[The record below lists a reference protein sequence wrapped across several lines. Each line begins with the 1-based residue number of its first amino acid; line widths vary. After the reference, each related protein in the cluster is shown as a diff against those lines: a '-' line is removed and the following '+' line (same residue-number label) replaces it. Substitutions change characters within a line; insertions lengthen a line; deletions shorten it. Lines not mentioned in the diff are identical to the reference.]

1 MLFSIKS
8 KLFIILLSFSI
19 VSFSQTIPCKN
30 ITINDGLPSN
40 NIKCIF
46 KDSRGILW
54 IGTEDGLCSYNG
66 KDYKIFN
73 QNNGLKYNNV
83 WSITEDNEHNLWFSF
98 YGDGIAKYN
107 GKKFQY
113 YNTKNGLIH
122 NSVRKLNYS
131 KKFNC
136 LLIGT
141 ENGLSLFDGKK
152 IKSFI
157 EKTPIGKFQVM
168 GINEDENRMLISV
181 NWHKTFSLH
190 LDNDITKATLK
201 EVFKPIHSFSSF
213 IKDNTY
219 YSGGSD
225 NFLYQRNLK
234 TNAISIQPSNKI
246 WDFASDSN
254 NTIYCASWNVNN
266 PNGGLYKI
274 SQGKLEDI
282 TKKAN
287 ITSTSLW
294 CLYFDKKTE
303 QLWVGSTDKGLFI
316 VDLSNTIKKHEPNY
330 FGLKKLEI
338 QSLFIT
344 KDNITWI
351 GARDNIIVLRPDGKY
366 SMLSERAIWNKIEI
380 YLKNKRVSKDD
391 QFKYNEFKLRKGFS
405 CLNIESDNVG
415 NIWVNTTYGVFCFDN
430 KYNLVYFNFGQGN
443 GGNIA
448 FNKKD
453 EVIYTAF
460 YDNTYLFK
468 NKFEWDLYKPLSNAN
483 KNTPKNIL
491 KIAKSENTI
500 WFGSYLNGL
509 FRYTNGTFN
518 SLNAQGL
525 FKEKN
530 IRDLIIDKNGNL
542 VVGTNL
548 GNVYVLKPSKSSVK
562 TIAKFRS
569 NKEIIGNTIT
579 FIEEVKGYYFIGT
592 NKGINIVKNDKL
604 LKLLDKSEGLTDL
617 QINDCTK
624 NKYGDLV
631 LATNDG
637 LITLRTKKILQNEK
651 YFKTNIEINTIK
663 INGNDTLFSKKL
675 DFGILRNSSIKLEYF
690 QNDIEI
696 YFSATNLFN
705 ADKNVYRYK
714 IEGLDNRWSN
724 FESIEK
730 INLRGLTNGIYTI
743 IIEGKNMGTSEKLE
757 PKTIQIEITPP
768 FWKTPIFIFSVFIL
782 IIIIVYLIIR
792 KRIKQIQQESDIQN
806 NFNKRLAETKMEA
819 LQSQMN
825 PHFIFNAMN
834 SIQNFIIDSKTD
846 DALLYMGEF
855 SKLIRQ
861 TLNNSSKQL
870 IKLADEI
877 QYLETYANIERMR
890 FPYGIEFNLKV
901 DKSVDIYKIEIPPM
915 LIQPFIEN
923 VFVHAFDSDL
933 KGSKLTIQ
941 FLMVNNELHCKIID
955 NGHGIDKSKLNRI
968 HESKGIKL
976 VQERMDLFQ
985 NNKENIVISSEIN
998 KGTIVVLKFII
1009 TS

>member
-1 MLFSIKS
+1 MLFSIKNR
-8 KLFIILLSFSI
+8 LFILFLCFSI

-46 KDSRGILW
+46 KDSRGVLW

-83 WSITEDNEHNLWFSF
+83 WSITEDNDHNLWFSF

-113 YNTKNGLIH
+113 FNTKNGLIH
-122 NSVRKLNYS
+122 NSVRKLHYS

-168 GINEDENRMLISV
+168 GINEDENRILISV
-181 NWHKTFSLH
+181 NWHKTFSLN
-190 LDNDITKATLK
+190 LYNDITKATLK
-201 EVFKPIHSFSSF
+201 ESFKPINSFSSF
-213 IKDNTY
+213 IKDNIY

-225 NFLYQRNLK
+225 NCLYQRNLK
-234 TNAISIQPSNKI
+234 TNVISIQPSNKI

-254 NTIYCASWNVNN
+254 NTIYGASWNVTD

-282 TKKAN
+282 TKKTN

-316 VDLSNTIKKHEPNY
+316 VDLSNKIKKLEPNY

-338 QSLFIT
+338 QSLFNT

-351 GARDNIIVLRPDGKY
+351 GARDNIILLQPDGKY
-366 SMLSERAIWNKIEI
+366 LIWNEKAIWNKVDR
-380 YLKNKRVSKDD
+380 YFNGKKTSKLEKSKYDV
-391 QFKYNEFKLRKGFS
+391 FKSRKGFT
-405 CLNIESDNVG
+405 CFNCENDKEGNVWI
-415 NIWVNTTYGVFCFDN
+415 NSTLGVFCFN
-430 KYNLVYFNFGQGN
+430 KKLNLKYYNIGMGN

-448 FNKKD
+448 FND
-453 EVIYTAF
+453 NDDVIYTAF
-460 YDNTYLFK
+460 YNNTYLFK
-468 NKFEWDLYKPLSNAN
+468 NKFEWDFSKPISNTN

-491 KIAKSENTI
+491 KIAKGQNSI

-509 FRYTNGTFN
+509 FRYTNGTFY
-518 SLNAQGL
+518 SLNEQGL
-525 FKEKN
+525 FYEKN

-548 GNVYVLKPSKSSVK
+548 GNVYVLKFINNKITTV
-562 TIAKFRS
+562 AKLRS

-592 NKGINIVKNDKL
+592 NKGINIVKNNKL

-617 QINDCTK
+617 QVNDCTK
-624 NKYGDLV
+624 NKNGDLV
-631 LATNDG
+631 LATNNG
-637 LITLRTKKILQNEK
+637 LITLSTKKILQNEK
-651 YFKTNIEINTIK
+651 YFNSKIEINTIK
-663 INGNDTLFSKKL
+663 INGNDSLFLKKS
-675 DFGILRNSSIKLEYF
+675 DFGILRNSSIKLKYF

-724 FESIEK
+724 FESIDK
-730 INLRGLTNGIYTI
+730 INLRGLKNGIFTI
-743 IIEGKNMGTSEKLE
+743 IIDGKNMGTSEKLE
-757 PKTIQIEITPP
+757 SKIIQIEITPP
-768 FWKTPIFIFSVFIL
+768 FWKTSVFIFSVLVLLIVMVY
-782 IIIIVYLIIR
+782 IIIRIR
-792 KRIKQIQQESDIQN
+792 IQQIQQKSQIQN

-861 TLNNSSKQL
+861 TLDNSSKPL
-870 IKLADEI
+870 IKLVDEI
-877 QYLETYANIERMR
+877 QYLKTYINIERMR
-890 FPYGIEFNLKV
+890 FPYGIEFNLEV
-901 DKSVDIYKIEIPPM
+901 DKSVDINKIEIPPM

-923 VFVHAFDSDL
+923 VFVHAFDSDS
-933 KGSKLTIQ
+933 KGSKLDIE
-941 FLMVNNELHCKIID
+941 FSLVNSGLHCRIAD
-955 NGHGIDKSKLNRI
+955 NGNGIDKSKLHHI

-985 NNKENIVISSEIN
+985 KNKESITISSEPN
-998 KGTIVVLKFII
+998 KGTIVFLIFKI
-1009 TS
+1009 T

>member
-1 MLFSIKS
+1 MLFSIKNS
-8 KLFIILLSFSI
+8 FVGILFLISS
-19 VSFSQTIPCKN
+19 VVCSQTLPCKN

-46 KDSRGILW
+46 KDSRGVLW

-83 WSITEDNEHNLWFSF
+83 WSITEDNDHNLWFSF

-113 YNTKNGLIH
+113 FNTKNGLIH
-122 NSVRKLNYS
+122 NSVRKLHYS
-131 KKFNC
+131 KKFKC

-152 IKSFI
+152 FKSFI

-168 GINEDENRMLISV
+168 GINEDESRILISV
-181 NWHKTFSLH
+181 NWHKTFSLN
-190 LDNDITKATLK
+190 LYNDISKATLR
-201 EVFKPIHSFSSF
+201 EEFNPIHSFSSF
-213 IKDNTY
+213 INNSIY

-234 TNAISIQPSNKI
+234 TNVVSVQPSNKI
-246 WDFASDSN
+246 WDFTSDSKN
-254 NTIYCASWNVNN
+254 NIYGASWNVND

-274 SQGKLEDI
+274 SKGKLEDI

-316 VDLSNTIKKHEPNY
+316 VDLSNKIKKLEPNY

-338 QSLFIT
+338 QSLFNT
-344 KDNITWI
+344 KENTTWI
-351 GARDNIIVLRPDGKY
+351 GARDHIIVLKSDEKY
-366 SMLSERAIWNKIEI
+366 SMLSERTIWNKIETYI
-380 YLKNKRVSKDD
+380 KNKRLSKDN
-391 QFKYNEFKLRKGFS
+391 QLKYNEFKLRRGFS

-415 NIWVNTTYGVFCFDN
+415 NIWINNTYGVFCFDN
-430 KYNLVYFNFGQGN
+430 KYKLVYFNFGQGN
-443 GGNIA
+443 GGNIV
-448 FNKKD
+448 FNNND

-460 YDNTYLFK
+460 YNNTYLFK
-468 NKFEWDLYKPLSNAN
+468 NKFEWDFYKPLSNVN

-491 KIAKSENTI
+491 KIVKGKNTI

-509 FRYTNGTFN
+509 FRYTNGRFY
-518 SLNAQGL
+518 SLNELGQ
-525 FKEKN
+525 FNEKN
-530 IRDLIIDKNGNL
+530 IRDLIIDQQGNI

-548 GNVYVLKPSKSSVK
+548 GNVYVLKFNNNKIK
-562 TIAKFRS
+562 TLAKYRS

-579 FIEEVKGYYFIGT
+579 FIEEVSGYYFIGT
-592 NKGINIVKNDKL
+592 NKGIHLFKNHKL
-604 LKLLDKSEGLTDL
+604 IKILDKSEGISDL
-617 QINDCTK
+617 QINDCIK
-624 NKYGDLV
+624 NRSRELV
-631 LATNDG
+631 LATNNG
-637 LITLRTKKILQNEK
+637 LVTLNTDKIIQNV
-651 YFKTNIEINTIK
+651 NSLNSSIEINNIK
-663 INGNDTLFSKKL
+663 VNGNDTFFSKNIV
-675 DFGILRNSSIKLEYF
+675 FGRLRIPSIKLEYF

-724 FESIEK
+724 FETIDK
-730 INLRGLTNGIYTI
+730 INLRGLKNGIFTI

-757 PKTIQIEITPP
+757 SKIIQIEITPP
-768 FWKTPIFIFSVFIL
+768 FWKTSVFIFSVIVL

-792 KRIKQIQQESDIQN
+792 KRIKQIQQQSDIQN

-861 TLNNSSKQL
+861 TLDNSSKPL

-877 QYLETYANIERMR
+877 QYLKTYIKIERMR
-890 FPYGIEFNLKV
+890 FPYGIEFNLEV
-901 DKSVDIYKIEIPPM
+901 DKSVDIHKIEIPPM

-923 VFVHAFDSDL
+923 VFVHAFDSYS

-941 FLMVNNELHCKIID
+941 FSLVNSELNCLITD
-955 NGHGIDKSKLNRI
+955 NGHGFDKSKLNNI
-968 HESKGIKL
+968 NDSKGIKL
-976 VQERMDLFQ
+976 VQERFNLFQ
-985 NNKENIVISSEIN
+985 SNTENILISSEMN
-998 KGTIVVLKFII
+998 KGTTILLKFKI

>member
-8 KLFIILLSFSI
+8 KLLIILLSFSI

-83 WSITEDNEHNLWFSF
+83 WSITEDNDHNLWFSF

-122 NSVRKLNYS
+122 NSVRKLHYS

-152 IKSFI
+152 FKSFI

-168 GINEDENRMLISV
+168 GINEDENRILISV
-181 NWHKTFSLH
+181 NWHKTFSLN
-190 LDNDITKATLK
+190 LNNDITKATLK
-201 EVFKPIHSFSSF
+201 EAFNPINSFSSF

-225 NFLYQRNLK
+225 NCLYQRNLK
-234 TNAISIQPSNKI
+234 TNVISIQPSNKI

-254 NTIYCASWNVNN
+254 NTIYGASWNVTD

-282 TKKAN
+282 TKKTN

-316 VDLSNTIKKHEPNY
+316 VDLSNKIKKLEPSY

-338 QSLFIT
+338 QSLFNT

-351 GARDNIIVLRPDGKY
+351 GARDNIIVLQPNGKY
-366 SMLSERAIWNKIEI
+366 LIWNEKTIWNKVDS
-380 YLKNKRVSKDD
+380 YLKGEKISKLEKS
-391 QFKYNEFKLRKGFS
+391 KYDEFKSRKGFT
-405 CLNIESDNVG
+405 CFNCENDKEGNVWI
-415 NIWVNTTYGVFCFDN
+415 NSTLGVFCFN
-430 KYNLVYFNFGQGN
+430 KKLNLKYYNIGMGN
-443 GGNIA
+443 GGNIV
-448 FNKKD
+448 FNNND

-460 YDNTYLFK
+460 YNNTYLFK
-468 NKFEWDLYKPLSNAN
+468 NKFEWDFYKPVSKSN

-491 KIAKSENTI
+491 KIAKGKNTI

-509 FRYTNGTFN
+509 FRYTNGTFY
-518 SLNAQGL
+518 SLNEQGL
-525 FKEKN
+525 FNEKN
-530 IRDLIIDKNGNL
+530 IRDLIIDQKGNL

-548 GNVYVLKPSKSSVK
+548 GNVYVLKSSESSVK

-592 NKGINIVKNDKL
+592 NKGINIVKNNKL

-624 NKYGDLV
+624 NKNGDLV
-631 LATNDG
+631 LATNNG
-637 LITLRTKKILQNEK
+637 LITLSTEKIIQNEK
-651 YFKTNIEINTIK
+651 YFNTNIEINTIK
-663 INGNDTLFSKKL
+663 INGNDTLFSKKS

-696 YFSATNLFN
+696 YFSTTNLFN

-714 IEGLDNRWSN
+714 IDGLDNRWSN
-724 FESIEK
+724 FESIDK

-757 PKTIQIEITPP
+757 SKIIQIEITPS
-768 FWKTPIFIFSVFIL
+768 FWKTPVFIFSVIVLL
-782 IIIIVYLIIR
+782 IVMVYHVIR
-792 KRIKQIQQESDIQN
+792 KRIKQIQLESDIQN

-861 TLNNSSKQL
+861 TFDNSSKPL
-870 IKLADEI
+870 IKLVDEI
-877 QYLETYANIERMR
+877 QYLKTYINIERMR
-890 FPYGIEFNLKV
+890 FPYGIEFNLEV
-901 DKSVDIYKIEIPPM
+901 DKSVDIHKIEIPPM

-923 VFVHAFDSDL
+923 VFVHAFDSDS
-933 KGSKLTIQ
+933 KGSKLNVQ
-941 FLMVNNELHCKIID
+941 FSLVNSELHCKISD
-955 NGHGIDKSKLNRI
+955 NGNGIDKSKLNRI

-985 NNKENIVISSEIN
+985 NSTESIIISSEMN
-998 KGTIVVLKFII
+998 KGTIVFLIFKI
-1009 TS
+1009 T

>member
-8 KLFIILLSFSI
+8 KLFILFLCFSI

-46 KDSRGILW
+46 KDSRGVLW

-83 WSITEDNEHNLWFSF
+83 WSITEDNDHNLWFSF

-113 YNTKNGLIH
+113 FNTKNGLIH
-122 NSVRKLNYS
+122 NSVRKLHYS

-152 IKSFI
+152 FKSFI

-168 GINEDENRMLISV
+168 GINEDENRILISV
-181 NWHKTFSLH
+181 NWHKTFSLN
-190 LDNDITKATLK
+190 LYNDITKATLK
-201 EVFKPIHSFSSF
+201 ESFKPIQSFSSF
-213 IKDNTY
+213 INNNIY
-219 YSGGSD
+219 YSGGSE
-225 NFLYQRNLK
+225 NSLYQRNLK
-234 TNAISIQPSNKI
+234 TNFISIQPSNKI

-254 NTIYCASWNVNN
+254 NTIYGASWNVTD

-294 CLYFDKKTE
+294 CLYFDKKTD

-316 VDLSNTIKKHEPNY
+316 VDLSNKIKKLEPNY

-338 QSLFIT
+338 QSLFNT

-351 GARDNIIVLRPDGKY
+351 GARDNIILLQPDGKY
-366 SMLSERAIWNKIEI
+366 LIWNEKAIWNKVDR
-380 YLKNKRVSKDD
+380 YFNGKKTSKLEKSKYDV
-391 QFKYNEFKLRKGFS
+391 FKSRKGFT
-405 CLNIESDNVG
+405 CFNCENDKEGNVWI
-415 NIWVNTTYGVFCFDN
+415 NSTLGVFCFN
-430 KYNLVYFNFGQGN
+430 KKLNLKYYNIGMGN

-448 FNKKD
+448 FND
-453 EVIYTAF
+453 NDDVIYTAF
-460 YDNTYLFK
+460 YNNTYLFK
-468 NKFEWDLYKPLSNAN
+468 NKFEWDFSKPISNTN

-491 KIAKSENTI
+491 KIAKGQNSI

-509 FRYTNGTFN
+509 FRYTNGTFY
-518 SLNAQGL
+518 SLNEQGL
-525 FKEKN
+525 FYEKN

-548 GNVYVLKPSKSSVK
+548 GNVYVLKFINNKITTV
-562 TIAKFRS
+562 AKLRS

-592 NKGINIVKNDKL
+592 NKGINIVKNNKL

-617 QINDCTK
+617 QVNDCTK
-624 NKYGDLV
+624 NKNGDLV
-631 LATNDG
+631 LATNNG
-637 LITLRTKKILQNEK
+637 LITLSTKKILQNEK
-651 YFKTNIEINTIK
+651 YFNSKIEINTIK
-663 INGNDTLFSKKL
+663 INGNDSLFLKKS
-675 DFGILRNSSIKLEYF
+675 DFGILRNSSIKLKYF

-714 IEGLDNRWSN
+714 IVGLDNRWSN
-724 FESIEK
+724 FESIDK
-730 INLRGLTNGIYTI
+730 INLRGLKNGIFTI

-757 PKTIQIEITPP
+757 SKIIQIEITPP
-768 FWKTPIFIFSVFIL
+768 FWKTTIFICTV
-782 IIIIVYLIIR
+782 IIFLSIMIYHIVRI
-792 KRIKQIQQESDIQN
+792 RIKKIKIHSEIQN

-846 DALLYMGEF
+846 DALLYMGDF

-861 TLNNSSKQL
+861 TLDNSSKPL
-870 IKLADEI
+870 IKLVDEI
-877 QYLETYANIERMR
+877 QYLKTYINIERMR
-890 FPYGIEFNLKV
+890 FPYGIEFNLEV
-901 DKSVDIYKIEIPPM
+901 DKSVDINKIEIPPM

-923 VFVHAFDSDL
+923 VFVHAFDSDS
-933 KGSKLTIQ
+933 KGSKLNVQ
-941 FLMVNNELHCKIID
+941 FSLVNGEIHCKISD
-955 NGHGIDKSKLNRI
+955 NGNGIDKSKLNHI

-998 KGTIVVLKFII
+998 KGTIVFLIFKI
-1009 TS
+1009 T

>member
-8 KLFIILLSFSI
+8 KLFILFLCFSI

-46 KDSRGILW
+46 KDSRGVLW

-83 WSITEDNEHNLWFSF
+83 WSITEDNDHNLWFSF

-113 YNTKNGLIH
+113 FNTKNGLIH
-122 NSVRKLNYS
+122 NSVRKLHYS

-152 IKSFI
+152 FKSFI
-157 EKTPIGKFQVM
+157 EKTPIGKLQVM
-168 GINEDENRMLISV
+168 GINEDENRILISV
-181 NWHKTFSLH
+181 NWHKTFSLN
-190 LDNDITKATLK
+190 LYNDITKATLK
-201 EVFKPIHSFSSF
+201 GSFKPIHSFSSF
-213 IKDNTY
+213 INNNIY
-219 YSGGSD
+219 YSGGSE
-225 NFLYQRNLK
+225 NSLYQRNLK
-234 TNAISIQPSNKI
+234 TNFISIQPSNKI

-254 NTIYCASWNVNN
+254 NTIYGASWNVTD

-282 TKKAN
+282 TKKTN

-294 CLYFDKKTE
+294 CLYFDKKTD

-316 VDLSNTIKKHEPNY
+316 VDLSNKIKKLEPNY

-338 QSLFIT
+338 QSLYNS

-351 GARDNIIVLRPDGKY
+351 GARDNIILLQPDGKY
-366 SMLSERAIWNKIEI
+366 LIWNEKVIWNKVDR
-380 YLKNKRVSKDD
+380 YFNGKKTSKLEKS
-391 QFKYNEFKLRKGFS
+391 KYDEFKSRKGFT
-405 CLNIESDNVG
+405 CFNCENDKEGNVWI
-415 NIWVNTTYGVFCFDN
+415 NSTLGVFCFN
-430 KYNLVYFNFGQGN
+430 KKLNLKYYNIGMGN

-448 FNKKD
+448 FND
-453 EVIYTAF
+453 NDDVIYTAF
-460 YDNTYLFK
+460 YNNTYLFK
-468 NKFEWDLYKPLSNAN
+468 NKFEWDFSKPVSNTN

-491 KIAKSENTI
+491 KIAKGQNSI

-509 FRYTNGTFN
+509 FRYTNGTFY
-518 SLNAQGL
+518 SLNEQGL
-525 FKEKN
+525 FYEKN

-548 GNVYVLKPSKSSVK
+548 GNVYVLKFINNKITTV
-562 TIAKFRS
+562 AKLRS

-592 NKGINIVKNDKL
+592 NKGINIVKNNKL

-617 QINDCTK
+617 QVNDCTK
-624 NKYGDLV
+624 NKNGDLV
-631 LATNDG
+631 LATNNG
-637 LITLRTKKILQNEK
+637 LITLSTKKILLNEK
-651 YFKTNIEINTIK
+651 YFNSKIEINTIK
-663 INGNDTLFSKKL
+663 INGNDSMFLKKS
-675 DFGILRNSSIKLEYF
+675 DFGILRNSSIKLKYF

-724 FESIEK
+724 FETIDK
-730 INLRGLTNGIYTI
+730 INLRGLKNGIFTI

-757 PKTIQIEITPP
+757 SKIIQIEITPP
-768 FWKTPIFIFSVFIL
+768 FWKTSVFIFSVLVLLIVMVY
-782 IIIIVYLIIR
+782 IIIRIR
-792 KRIKQIQQESDIQN
+792 IQQIQQKSQIQN

-861 TLNNSSKQL
+861 TLDNSSKPL
-870 IKLADEI
+870 IKLVDEI
-877 QYLETYANIERMR
+877 QYLKTYINIERMR
-890 FPYGIEFNLKV
+890 FPYGIEFNLEV
-901 DKSVDIYKIEIPPM
+901 DKSVDINKIEIPPM

-923 VFVHAFDSDL
+923 VFVHAFDSDS
-933 KGSKLTIQ
+933 KGSKLNVQ
-941 FLMVNNELHCKIID
+941 FSLVNGEIHCKISD
-955 NGHGIDKSKLNRI
+955 NGNGIDKSKLNHI

-976 VQERMDLFQ
+976 VQERLNLFQ
-985 NNKENIVISSEIN
+985 SNKESITISSEIN
-998 KGTIVVLKFII
+998 KGTFVFLIFKI
-1009 TS
+1009 T